1 MENEEEVHYRRGTK
15 YPWKGFLVF
24 LGIYLVT
31 LAAQYP
37 VLYAQAEIYIKI
49 MGEPVN
55 FTVTQFATIAMLQ
68 PLLLGVFAIYGGHR
82 FSEKV
87 QLRSLLNE
95 KIEGPIEMNRKRF
108 SLKESIPF
116 VVLFAA
122 VIAVLN
128 LGFDVLFQSW
138 LPETFQAN
146 FSIPNLNQMASNI
159 LYQGIGQEILLRFG
173 IMTTLIYVFSSRGR
187 DLNPW
192 VFLVGMIFTA
202 VLYGFAKSNV
212 VVGVDIRFIT
222 LLRTLL
228 LNILP
233 GMVFG
238 WLYYK
243 FHFEAAVFSHVLAN
257 SLIIVG
263 NVVIASVV

>member
-1 MENEEEVHYRRGTK
+1 MENEEEIYRRKMK

-24 LGIYLVT
+24 LGIYIVT

-37 VLYAQAEIYIKI
+37 VLYAQAEIFIEL
-49 MGEPVN
+49 MGDTVN
-55 FTVTQFATIAMLQ
+55 FTTTQFATFAMLQ

-87 QLRSLLNE
+87 QLRSLVNE
-95 KIEGPIEMNRKRF
+95 KIEGPIEMDRKRF
-108 SLKESIPF
+108 TLKESVPF
-116 VVLFAA
+116 VVLFA
-122 VIAVLN
+122 VLIAVLN
-128 LGFDVLFQSW
+128 IGFDVLFQNW
-138 LPETFQAN
+138 LPEAFQVN
-146 FSIPNLNQMASNI
+146 FSIPNFNQMTSNI
-159 LYQGIGQEILLRFG
+159 LYQGIGQEILLRWG
-173 IMTTLIYVFSSRGR
+173 IMTTLIYIFSSRGR

-202 VLYGFAKSNV
+202 VLYGFAQSNV

-233 GMVFG
+233 GMAFG

>member
-1 MENEEEVHYRRGTK
+1 MENEEEIYRRKMK

-24 LGIYLVT
+24 LGIYIVT

-37 VLYAQAEIYIKI
+37 VLYAQAEIFIEL
-49 MGEPVN
+49 MGDTVN
-55 FTVTQFATIAMLQ
+55 FTTTQFATFAMLQ

-87 QLRSLLNE
+87 QLRSLVNE
-95 KIEGPIEMNRKRF
+95 KIEGPIEMDRKRF
-108 SLKESIPF
+108 TLKESVPF
-116 VVLFAA
+116 IVLFA
-122 VIAVLN
+122 VLIAVLN
-128 LGFDVLFQSW
+128 IGFDVLFQNW
-138 LPETFQAN
+138 LPEAFQVN
-146 FSIPNLNQMASNI
+146 FSIPNFNQIASNI
-159 LYQGIGQEILLRFG
+159 LYQGIGQEILLRWG
-173 IMTTLIYVFSSRGR
+173 IMTTLIYIFSSRGG

-202 VLYGFAKSNV
+202 VLYGFAQSNV

-233 GMVFG
+233 GMAFG

>member
-1 MENEEEVHYRRGTK
+1 MENEEEIYRRKMK

-24 LGIYLVT
+24 LGIYIVT

-37 VLYAQAEIYIKI
+37 VLYAQAEIFIEL
-49 MGEPVN
+49 MGDTVN
-55 FTVTQFATIAMLQ
+55 FTTTQFATFAMLQ

-87 QLRSLLNE
+87 QLRSLVNE
-95 KIEGPIEMNRKRF
+95 KIEGPIEMDRKRF
-108 SLKESIPF
+108 TLKESVPF
-116 VVLFAA
+116 IVLFA
-122 VIAVLN
+122 VLIAVLN
-128 LGFDVLFQSW
+128 IGFDVLFQNW
-138 LPETFQAN
+138 LPETFQAD

-187 DLNPW
+187 DLNRW

-202 VLYGFAKSNV
+202 VVYGFAQSNV
-212 VVGVDIRFIT
+212 VVGVDAGFIM
-222 LLRTLL
+222 LVRTLL

-233 GMVFG
+233 GMAFG